1 MALGAQPPLTSIDM
15 CLEEVGRAAAELLLA
30 AIADEPA
37 DGVRTVPSR
46 LVVRQSSR

>member
-1 MALGAQPPLTSIDM
+1 M

-37 DGVRTVPSR
+37 HGTHTVPCR
-46 LVVRQSSR
+46 LVVRQSSLSADLPG

>member
-1 MALGAQPPLTSIDM
+1 VRFGEWS
-15 CLEEVGRAAAELLLA
+15 ERWGREAAGQLLA

-37 DGVRTVPSR
+37 HGVRIVPSR